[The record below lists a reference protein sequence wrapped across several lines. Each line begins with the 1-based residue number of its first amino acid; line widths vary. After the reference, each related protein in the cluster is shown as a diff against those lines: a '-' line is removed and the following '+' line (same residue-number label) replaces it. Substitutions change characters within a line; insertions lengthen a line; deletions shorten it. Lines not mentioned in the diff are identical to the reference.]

1 MAPTRIL
8 LARHGETDWNA
19 VGRWQ
24 GHTDRSLTELGRRQA
39 AELAE
44 RLADIE
50 LDAVYSSDLLRAV
63 ETAEPVAKRL
73 GLPLHTLPELR
84 EVDVGTWA
92 GLTRDEVAER
102 FPDGFRRWSEWQT
115 GWDGG
120 ETYDEMGKRVVEAIL
135 RLAAKH
141 EGGRILVVSHG
152 GAIRALHAAAAGIDI
167 ATFRQLRP
175 VVENA
180 RVTSLLVED
189 GRLSEAPDEDRE
201 G

>member
-1 MAPTRIL
+1 MEPTTIL

-24 GHTDRSLTELGRRQA
+24 GHTDRALTERGRRQA
-39 AELAE
+39 VELAE
-44 RLADIE
+44 RLANDEI
-50 LDAVYSSDLLRAV
+50 DAVYSSDLLRAV

-73 GLPLHTLPELR
+73 GLPLQTLPELR

-92 GLTRDEVAER
+92 GLTRDEVAKR

-115 GWDGG
+115 GWEDG
-120 ETYDEMGKRVVEAIL
+120 ETYDEMGERVVGAIL
-135 RLAAKH
+135 RLAGEH
-141 EGGRILVVSHG
+141 PGERILVVSHG

-167 ATFRQLRP
+167 ATFRQLRQ

-180 RVTSLLVED
+180 RVTSILVEN
-189 GRLSEAPDEDRE
+189 GRLSEGPVEDLD
-201 G
+201 